1 MPKIPVLLQR
11 KRRAKVVT
19 IPAPTGGLN
28 TRDGLTAMA
37 PNDAVLL
44 DNWYPSQ
51 TSVDTRYGYVVQ
63 TAIDVSG
70 YIETLMAYY
79 GETTNKL
86 LAASSIGTVFNTG
99 GSDVNIITEDGKDI
113 LTEDGK
119 MILSNNDTNI
129 LSLTGM
135 SNGRFQYINFANSGG
150 NYIIICN
157 GADSVRAYNGTTWST
172 PAITGVT
179 SADLIHVNLHKRRI
193 WFTEEGTLSA
203 WYLPV
208 DSIAGA
214 AAEFDLKSFASK
226 GGFLMAMAT
235 ATLDGGYGIDDLAIF
250 ITSRGQLLVYRGT
263 DPASASTWAL
273 IGVWDVGSPVGRR
286 CFTKWGGDLL
296 LITQDGITPVSQIM
310 QASRTKRSAF
320 SDKIHPTLTSAVKS
334 YGDNFGWQIIHYPNL
349 DALFL
354 NVPVQE
360 RASQEQYVMNVAT
373 PAWAHFTGW
382 PAGCFEMFE
391 DELYFGSFNVVA
403 KAWSGTDDGGDDIS
417 AEAVGAFLEL
427 GAPGI
432 QKRATMFGT
441 ILYANGN
448 PMLSGG
454 VNVDYDTRPNTSSL
468 QTQSSNFGLWDSGV
482 WDTAIWGP
490 SLDIRRSW
498 NGAAGVGNAFASTL
512 NSQTSD
518 ITVQWVNS
526 TITYE
531 EGGLV

>member
-1 MPKIPVLLQR
+1 
-11 KRRAKVVT
+11 
-19 IPAPTGGLN
+19 
-28 TRDGLTAMA
+28 
-37 PNDAVLL
+37 
-44 DNWYPSQ
+44 
-51 TSVDTRYGYVVQ
+51 
-63 TAIDVSG
+63 
-70 YIETLMAYY
+70 
-79 GETTNKL
+79 
-86 LAASSIGTVFNTG
+86 
-99 GSDVNIITEDGKDI
+99 
-113 LTEDGK
+113 
-119 MILSNNDTNI
+119 
-129 LSLTGM
+129 
-135 SNGRFQYINFANSGG
+135 
-150 NYIIICN
+150 
-157 GADSVRAYNGTTWST
+157 
-172 PAITGVT
+172 
-179 SADLIHVNLHKRRI
+179 
-193 WFTEEGTLSA
+193 
-203 WYLPV
+203 
-208 DSIAGA
+208 
-214 AAEFDLKSFASK
+214 
-226 GGFLMAMAT
+226 
-235 ATLDGGYGIDDLAIF
+235 
-250 ITSRGQLLVYRGT
+250 
-263 DPASASTWAL
+263 
-273 IGVWDVGSPVGRR
+273 
-286 CFTKWGGDLL
+286 
-296 LITQDGITPVSQIM
+296 M

-391 DELYFGSFNVVA
+391 DELYFGSFDVVA